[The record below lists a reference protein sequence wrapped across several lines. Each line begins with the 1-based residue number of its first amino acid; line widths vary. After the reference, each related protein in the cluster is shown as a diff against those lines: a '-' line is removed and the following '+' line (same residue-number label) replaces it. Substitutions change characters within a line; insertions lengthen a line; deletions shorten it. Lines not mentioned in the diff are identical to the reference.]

1 MNHGNYALILH
12 IELNFWCGMIRD
24 HAGHQIHS
32 REQIF
37 GKEKYV
43 VLAYYNEPKSD
54 GIIVGIYDDNKD
66 AINTLLSLSEYRNI
80 FGNSVF
86 SGGKVLAVPE
96 KPILKDSPYW
106 TVHETLYLKGYDIKK
121 EGGESNAN
129 I

>member
-1 MNHGNYALILH
+1 MT
-12 IELNFWCGMIRD
+12 ENFT
-24 HAGHQIHS
+24 HK
-32 REQIF
+32 EIF